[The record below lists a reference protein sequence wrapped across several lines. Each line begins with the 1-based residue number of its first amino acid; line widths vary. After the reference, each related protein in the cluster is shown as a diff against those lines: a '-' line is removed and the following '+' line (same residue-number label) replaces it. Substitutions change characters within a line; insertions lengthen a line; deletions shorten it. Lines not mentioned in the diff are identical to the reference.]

1 MKLKKVI
8 SVLTV
13 LSLLTSSIGISA
25 FASNR
30 IEPTEN
36 TDYTYT
42 PTTEETITTEPTT
55 EPETTDDMQQYE
67 ELKKNLMQE
76 YENALSLNKEEYT
89 EKSFEN
95 LENEINFTK
104 TVLENWEELYTAG
117 DFALKSL
124 KEAVLNLES
133 YKDLLLDVIEK
144 AEKIS
149 SEWYTDESFKVLTD
163 AIEKGREAIEKGGVT
178 KDIANSL
185 ISDIQKAEENLYNIK
200 DLLKQTI
207 DEAKK
212 KYDLVYEESSM
223 AQFKTEIERI
233 EKAFNDNLT
242 SQEVKELIE
251 AVKEARS
258 HGDLSENFE
267 YHAAKKE
274 KNRNESRIR
283 YLERMLKT
291 AIIVE
296 DHSKADEVGLNN
308 TVEIYCED
316 DEEVETYRIVT
327 SVRGS
332 SLNGLVSIESPI
344 GKALLGHKEGDRVY
358 VKVND
363 DYGYYVVIRKVIKT
377 ASEDGDQIRS
387 Y

>member
-8 SVLTV
+8 SVLAV
-13 LSLLTSSIGISA
+13 LSLLTSSIGFSA

-30 IEPTEN
+30 IELTEN
-36 TDYTYT
+36 TDYTDT

-104 TVLENWEELYTAG
+104 TVLENWEGLYTAG

-163 AIEKGREAIEKGGVT
+163 AIEKGREAVEKGGVT

-185 ISDIQKAEENLYNIK
+185 ISEIQKAEENLYNIK

-233 EKAFNDNLT
+233 EKVLMITSHHRKLKNL
-242 SQEVKELIE
+242 
-251 AVKEARS
+251 
-258 HGDLSENFE
+258 
-267 YHAAKKE
+267 
-274 KNRNESRIR
+274 
-283 YLERMLKT
+283 
-291 AIIVE
+291 
-296 DHSKADEVGLNN
+296 
-308 TVEIYCED
+308 
-316 DEEVETYRIVT
+316 
-327 SVRGS
+327 
-332 SLNGLVSIESPI
+332 
-344 GKALLGHKEGDRVY
+344 
-358 VKVND
+358 
-363 DYGYYVVIRKVIKT
+363 
-377 ASEDGDQIRS
+377 
-387 Y
+387 